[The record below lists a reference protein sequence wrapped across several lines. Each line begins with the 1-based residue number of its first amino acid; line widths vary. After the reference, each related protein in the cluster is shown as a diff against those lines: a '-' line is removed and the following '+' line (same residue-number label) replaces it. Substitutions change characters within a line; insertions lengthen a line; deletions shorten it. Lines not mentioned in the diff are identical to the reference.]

1 MFQCSIANDLFPL
14 LWPNTNNVPALPAL
28 GSWRGALEGW
38 FQSPHWLVLGDH
50 AVALR
55 ALQPPSLFSWDLH
68 PPPHDR
74 VSGVDSFITY
84 EIRGRPLGR
93 NIMRDLKFGRATVL
107 RVCRASVVFPVHI
120 SRCRPPKIVNRAT
133 VHDAKSAHQLTAC
146 QVSTWRY
153 TFSNDSSR
161 KPNHVIL
168 ITRRVS
174 IQSHCGAQKTSRWG
188 GFVNLPLLLAPQCWP
203 WYRCSSFYSF
213 LGCYFVFIML
223 SAVCDI

>member
-93 NIMRDLKFGRATVL
+93 NIMPDLKFGRVTVL

-120 SRCRPPKIVNRAT
+120 SRCRPPKSLIGRQFMMLR
-133 VHDAKSAHQLTAC
+133 VHI
-146 QVSTWRY
+146 
-153 TFSNDSSR
+153 SSR
-161 KPNHVIL
+161 LARFPL
-168 ITRRVS
+168 
-174 IQSHCGAQKTSRWG
+174 G
-188 GFVNLPLLLAPQCWP
+188 GIRSATTVQENL
-203 WYRCSSFYSF
+203 
-213 LGCYFVFIML
+213 IML
-223 SAVCDI
+223 F